1 MITLDLKNS
10 KAVDKKEQKNISD
23 FLKRIE
29 DKRQGF
35 YKIIDD
41 KKAFEKIEDLAKK
54 LKNNF
59 ESFVVLGIGGSALG
73 TICLKNALKP
83 KHHEKLFIIDNI
95 DPDFIKEIENKIE
108 LKKTLFIVVS
118 KSGDTLETLSQ
129 FFYFRK
135 KILDQKLDVKTH
147 FIFITDSEKGYLHD
161 LAKKENY
168 QTLDV
173 PESVGGRFSVLTAV
187 SLFPAA
193 LIGINIKKIIEG
205 AKKMRDKFSS
215 KDSKKNLPFL
225 LAKKQ
230 YNLYKKGFKTNIL
243 FPYSNSLSSFSDWT
257 RQLVCESTGKKFD
270 NKKRKVFTGI
280 TIIPAIGATDQHAQS
295 QLFHEG
301 PNDKLIIFF
310 EIEKFKNTLKIPNE
324 NLKNITF
331 NKLLNIEKTSTEK
344 SLEEAKRPTITIKLS
359 EISEETLGELFM
371 LFEGATA
378 FLGEFFNINAFNQPG
393 VEHSKKLTKQAII
406 KLEK

>member
-10 KAVDKKEQKNISD
+10 KGSPEKFLKNIE
-23 FLKRIE
+23 KRN
-29 DKRQGF
+29 QGF
-35 YKIIDD
+35 YKVIDD
-41 KKAFEKIEDLAKK
+41 KKAFEQIETLAKK

-59 ESFVVLGIGGSALG
+59 NHFVVLGIGGSALG

-83 KHHEKLFIIDNI
+83 LGHEKLFVIDNV
-95 DPDFIKEIENKIE
+95 DPDFINEIENKIDI
-108 LKKTLFIVVS
+108 KKTLFIVVS

-129 FFYFRK
+129 FFYFHK
-135 KILDQKLDVKTH
+135 KMKDKKLDVKKH
-147 FIFITDSEKGYLHD
+147 FIFITDSEKGYLRD

-168 QTLDV
+168 ETLDV
-173 PESVGGRFSVLTAV
+173 PSNVGGRFSVLTAV

-193 LIGINIKKIIEG
+193 LIGIDIRKMIDS
-205 AKKMRDKFSS
+205 AKKMRDRFLS

-225 LAKKQ
+225 LANTQ
-230 YNLYKKGFKTNIL
+230 YNFYKKGFKTNIL
-243 FPYSNSLSSFSDWT
+243 FPYSNSLSSFSDWV
-257 RQLVCESTGKKFD
+257 RQLVCESTGKKLD

-280 TIIPAIGATDQHAQS
+280 TIVPALGATDQHAQS

-310 EIEKFKNTLKIPNE
+310 EIEKFKNTLKIPNK

-331 NKLLNIEKTSTEK
+331 NELINIEKASTEK
-344 SLEEAKRPTITIKLS
+344 SLQDSHRPTLTIKLDK
-359 EISEETLGELFM
+359 ISEETLGELFI

-378 FLGEFFNINAFNQPG
+378 FLGEFLDINTFNQPG

-406 KLEK
+406 NL

>member
-10 KAVDKKEQKNISD
+10 KGSPEKFLKNIE
-23 FLKRIE
+23 KRN
-29 DKRQGF
+29 QGF

-41 KKAFEKIEDLAKK
+41 KKEFEKIETLAKK

-59 ESFVVLGIGGSALG
+59 NHFIVLGIGGSALG

-83 KHHEKLFIIDNI
+83 LDHEKLFVIDNV
-95 DPDFIKEIENKIE
+95 DPDFIKEIENKIDI
-108 LKKTLFIVVS
+108 KKTLFIVVS

-129 FFYFRK
+129 FFYFQK
-135 KILDQKLDVKTH
+135 KITDQKLDVKKH
-147 FIFITDSEKGYLHD
+147 FIFITDSEKGYLRD

-168 QTLDV
+168 ETLDV
-173 PESVGGRFSVLTAV
+173 PSNVGGRFSILTAV

-193 LIGINIKKIIEG
+193 LIGIDIKRIITG
-205 AKKMRDKFSS
+205 AKKMRDKFLE
-215 KDSKKNLPFL
+215 KDSKKNLPFS
-225 LAKKQ
+225 LANTQ
-230 YNLYKKGFKTNIL
+230 YTFYKKGFKTNVL
-243 FPYSNSLSSFSDWT
+243 FPYSNSLSSFSDWV
-257 RQLVCESTGKKFD
+257 RQLVCESTGKKLD
-270 NKKRKVFTGI
+270 NKRKRVFTGI
-280 TIIPAIGATDQHAQS
+280 TIVPALGATDQHAQS

-310 EIEKFKNTLKIPNE
+310 EIEKFKNTIKIPNK

-331 NKLLNIEKTSTEK
+331 NELINIEKSSTEK
-344 SLEEAKRPTITIKLS
+344 SLKNSHRPTLTIKLDK
-359 EISEETLGELFM
+359 ISEETLGELFM

-378 FLGEFFNINAFNQPG
+378 FLGEFLNINAFNQPG

-406 KLEK
+406 NL

>member
-1 MITLDLKNS
+1 MLTLDLKNS
-10 KAVDKKEQKNISD
+10 KGSPEK
-23 FLKRIE
+23 FLKDIE
-29 DKRQGF
+29 KRNQGF

-41 KKAFEKIEDLAKK
+41 KKEFEKVETLAKK

-59 ESFVVLGIGGSALG
+59 NHFVVLGIGGSALG

-83 KHHEKLFIIDNI
+83 LAHEKLFVIDNV
-95 DPDFIKEIENKIE
+95 DPDFIKETKNKIDI
-108 LKKTLFIVVS
+108 KKTLFIVVS

-129 FFYFRK
+129 FFYFQK
-135 KILDQKLDVKTH
+135 KVTDKKLDAKKH
-147 FIFITDSEKGYLHD
+147 FIFITDSEKGYLKE

-173 PESVGGRFSVLTAV
+173 PKNVGGRFSVLTAV

-193 LIGINIKKIIEG
+193 LIGIDIKKIITG
-205 AKKMRDKFSS
+205 AQKMRNRFLS
-215 KDSKKNLPFL
+215 KDTKKNLPFL
-225 LAKKQ
+225 LANTQ
-230 YNLYKKGFKTNIL
+230 HNFYRKGFKTNIL
-243 FPYSNSLSSFSDWT
+243 FPYSNSLSSFSDWV
-257 RQLVCESTGKKFD
+257 RQLVCESTGKKLD
-270 NKKRKVFTGI
+270 NKRKKVFTGI
-280 TIIPAIGATDQHAQS
+280 TIVPALGATDQHAQS

-310 EIEKFKNTLKIPNE
+310 EIEKFKNTLKIPNK

-331 NKLLNIEKTSTEK
+331 NELINIEKASTEK
-344 SLEEAKRPTITIKLS
+344 SLKDSHRPTITIKLDK
-359 EISEETLGELFM
+359 ISEETLGELFM

-378 FLGEFFNINAFNQPG
+378 FLGEFLNINAFNQPG

-406 KLEK
+406 KL